1 MTKLVV
7 RRLGNVP
14 YEETWQR
21 MKTFTEKR
29 DSSTYDELWLLEHPA
44 VYTLGQTRK
53 FEHIISPG
61 EIPVVKTDR
70 GGQVTYHGPGQLV
83 VYLLLDIRR
92 LGVGIRTLVSG
103 IERSIITLLVR
114 NGIQGMTRK
123 GSPGVYVAGRKIAA
137 LGLRI
142 KKGRSYHGMSLNVD
156 MDLAPFANINPCG
169 HEGLEVVD
177 LKTLGSQ
184 MTVAQVEEQ
193 LAATIGV
200 EFGYDAVIRKKLN
213 KFEQSDG

>member
-7 RRLGNVP
+7 RRLGTVP

-44 VYTLGQTRK
+44 VYTLGQTRRS
-53 FEHIISPG
+53 EHIISSG

-114 NGIQGMTRK
+114 NGIQGMMRK

-156 MDLAPFANINPCG
+156 MDLAPFTSINPCG

-177 LKTLGSQ
+177 LKALGSRL
-184 MTVAQVEEQ
+184 TVVQVEEQ
-193 LAATIGV
+193 LAAIIGV
-200 EFGYDAVIRKKLN
+200 EFGYDAVIKEKS
-213 KFEQSDG
+213 E